1 MGVNKNISIFMLFD
15 CVQANT
21 GLGFHWIC
29 NSGKKKGGICEL
41 MMLSILNHFS
51 LFDLLV
57 VFDWWKHINMDV
69 TLPFWVIVRSGR
81 WNVMKH
87 IPTKGGT
94 IFGRRG
100 AGNSFTMSHTATRG
114 SSWPYMDFKF
124 FVTSVL
130 GGGVVPLYGKW
141 AGSTHIWGR
150 HNATG
155 F

>member
-1 MGVNKNISIFMLFD
+1 MGVNNNISIFMLFE
-15 CVQANT
+15 CVQVNT

-29 NSGKKKGGICEL
+29 NSGNKGGICEL

-57 VFDWWKHINMDV
+57 VFDWWTHINRDV

-81 WNVMKH
+81 WNVMNH
-87 IPTKGGT
+87 IPTRGDHIWSSGCGECFQHESYYDESVIMT
-94 IFGRRG
+94 IYEFQIFCDVR
-100 AGNSFTMSHTATRG
+100 S
-114 SSWPYMDFKF
+114 
-124 FVTSVL
+124 
-130 GGGVVPLYGKW
+130 GGVMPLYGKR